1 MKETKLKF
9 LLDEKYLGERGTV
22 EEEQVPEYTA
32 EEKKQFLEA
41 ISNFNKYSENVYRN
55 YDLKEITSSVRTISE
70 MAANMMKKSSQMN
83 DEWFDGITMNRH
95 VKMLKENIKIFE
107 RTAREITELQHRLEN
122 SYEEVGSVL
131 NKYYEIKSGE

>member
-55 YDLKEITSSVRTISE
+55 YDLKEMTTSVRTISE
-70 MAANMMKKSSQMN
+70 MAANMMKKSSQM
-83 DEWFDGITMNRH
+83 DEEWFDGITMNRH